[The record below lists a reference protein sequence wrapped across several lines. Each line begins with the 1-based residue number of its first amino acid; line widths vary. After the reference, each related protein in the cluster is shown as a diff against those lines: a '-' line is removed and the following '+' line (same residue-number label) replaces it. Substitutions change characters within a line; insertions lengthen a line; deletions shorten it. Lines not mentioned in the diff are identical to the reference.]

1 MTKRKTF
8 VEDNPALR
16 FITNPDEREAS
27 PAEDAETPGKAPAG
41 YKPNPAYIEVKSKR
55 VQLLMQPSLF
65 AQVKAL
71 ADQAGISLNEYIHR
85 TLENIVKGE

>member
-8 VEDNPALR
+8 IEDNPALR
-16 FITNPDEREAS
+16 FITEPGEREAT
-27 PAEDAETPGKAPAG
+27 PAEEPTTPGKTPNG

-65 AQVKAL
+65 TQVKAL

>member
-16 FITNPDEREAS
+16 FITNPTEREEGENS
-27 PAEDAETPGKAPAG
+27 EPITPSKAPNG

-55 VQLLMQPSLF
+55 VQLLMQPSLHSK
-65 AQVKAL
+65 VKAL
-71 ADQAGISLNEYIHR
+71 ADQAGLSINEYIHQ
-85 TLENIVKGE
+85 TLEEKVKGE